1 MAKDKKGF
9 LLYAD
14 QKELFDQLPNDKAG
28 ELIKH
33 IFKYVN
39 DEEPQ
44 TDDLLINMA
53 FTPIKQQFKRDLDK
67 WENTREK
74 RSFAGKKSA
83 ESRRNKRKQTSTKLT
98 SVKSVEQKSTSVNKR
113 KQTSTKLT
121 VNDNVN
127 VNVNVNDIEY
137 IYSLYPSKCPI
148 QSRSLGKN
156 SKNKKQIEKHL
167 KTKTKEE
174 LEIIINSY
182 IEDCK
187 KNNVYFKNFSVLLN
201 NLPEIEETVFFK
213 TDFDSDGVYRE
224 LSKNDFDKQ
233 YSNYLDR
240 VTIFDK
246 KPIYASL
253 IKSCEN

>member
-74 RSFAGKKSA
+74 RSLAGKKSA

-98 SVKSVEQKSTSVNKR
+98 SVKSDEQKSTSVNKR

-127 VNVNVNDIEY
+127 VNVNDIEY
-137 IYSLYPSKCPI
+137 IYSLYPTKCPI
-148 QSRSLGKN
+148 KN
-156 SKNKKQIEKHL
+156 SSTGKGQKSKDIIEVLLKKKDVQQIEISIK
-167 KTKTKEE
+167 
-174 LEIIINSY
+174 SY
-182 IEDCK
+182 LEDCK
-187 KNNVYFKNFSVLLN
+187 KHNVWVKNFNTLLRD
-201 NLPEIEETVFFK
+201 LPEPLNEVFDNSYTYFINEDK
-213 TDFDSDGVYRE
+213 PSNELYRLKKGLE
-224 LSKNDFDKQ
+224 LPNGSRVKNLT
-233 YSNYLDR
+233 S
-240 VTIFDK
+240 VI
-246 KPIYASL
+246 
-253 IKSCEN
+253 

>member
-74 RSFAGKKSA
+74 RSLAGKKSA

-127 VNVNVNDIEY
+127 VNVNDIEY
-137 IYSLYPSKCPI
+137 IYSLYPTKCPI
-148 QSRSLGKN
+148 KN
-156 SKNKKQIEKHL
+156 SSTGKSQKSKDRIKKLLETKDVKQIESSIK
-167 KTKTKEE
+167 
-174 LEIIINSY
+174 SY
-182 IEDCK
+182 LEDCK
-187 KNNVYFKNFSVLLN
+187 KHNIWVKNFNTLLGDLPEPIKQDEFVYFMKKHDLDGTYRQLEKEIFQVRYKYHMDKVDI
-201 NLPEIEETVFFK
+201 LP
-213 TDFDSDGVYRE
+213 
-224 LSKNDFDKQ
+224 
-233 YSNYLDR
+233 
-240 VTIFDK
+240 K
-246 KPIYASL
+246 KPIHRKL
-253 IKSCEN
+253 VTVGT